1 MPRLSLRRRFFDWPL
16 RRKMILGFL
25 AVIGIGGIVSLL
37 LGTRLEHRTIVTL
50 AQAKV
55 RHDLSSAWMV
65 YNDHLR
71 SIGDVVR
78 LSAAREF
85 LRERLKNGRGAD
97 AAALLDAIRRE
108 YELDVLTLTDAAGR
122 VVLRSRR
129 PLIAGDDQAADP
141 FVQAALENRSRA
153 GTFIVP
159 REELLK
165 EGSDLAERAY
175 FKFVVTPMAALRPG
189 DHEDSGMMMKASS
202 PVLDEKGRILGA
214 LYGGLLLNRDYTIVD
229 RVKDIV
235 SQGEHYNNQDIGS
248 ATIFQGDLRIA
259 TNVLDASG
267 RRAVGT
273 RVSREV
279 EEAVLQKGGRWMDR
293 AFVVRDW
300 FITAYEPIRDV
311 EGRTIGMLYV
321 GILEKPY
328 IDLRNRVMGTFSLM
342 ALLAVVG
349 LLVLLSALAAT
360 ITRPVR
366 IMVEA
371 TEEIAGGDLS
381 HRVAV
386 GSKDEFGHLAASFN
400 RMTENLQT
408 AQDNLA
414 QWSRTLEKRVEERT
428 LELRGMQ
435 DALIQS
441 EKLASL
447 GKMAAG
453 VAHEINN
460 PLTSILIYT
469 HLLLER
475 HPADPAARESLTM
488 IADETAR
495 CAQIVRGLLEFSR
508 LTPSRTDS
516 ASINDIIERTVQ
528 LLENQ
533 ALVHKIA
540 IVKALNPDLPPLELD
555 KNKIQQVFSNLMINA
570 FEAMPEGG
578 TLTVASRPSPDGLG
592 LEVEFTDTGVGIPK
606 ENMNKL
612 FDPFFSTKS
621 FGTGLGLAVSYGIIR
636 RRGGT
641 IEVRSDV
648 GRGSVFTVKLPFKPE
663 ESSGLEEDPL

>member
-1 MPRLSLRRRFFDWPL
+1 MPRFSLRRRFSDWPL

-25 AVIGIGGIVSLL
+25 AVISIGGVVSLL
-37 LGTRLEHRTIVTL
+37 LGTRLEHRTIVSL

-65 YNDHLR
+65 YNDRLR

-78 LSAAREF
+78 MSAAREF
-85 LRERLKNGRGAD
+85 LRERLKKRRGEE
-97 AAALLDAIRRE
+97 AAALLDEIRRAF
-108 YELDVLTLTDAAGR
+108 ELDVLTLTDAAGR

-141 FVQAALENRSRA
+141 FVRSALENRSRT
-153 GTFIVP
+153 GTVIVP
-159 REELLK
+159 RAELLK

-175 FKFVVTPMAALRPG
+175 FKIIATPMAALRPG
-189 DHEDSGMMMKASS
+189 DHEENGMMLKAAS
-202 PVLDEKGRILGA
+202 PVVDEKGRVLGA
-214 LYGGLLLNRDYTIVD
+214 LYAGLLLNRDYAIVD

-235 SQGEHYNNQDIGS
+235 SLGERYDNQDVGT

-279 EEAVLQKGGRWMDR
+279 EEAVLGKGGRWMDR

-311 EGRTIGMLYV
+311 EGQTIGMLYV

-328 IDLRNRVMGTFSLM
+328 IDLRNRVMGTFSVM

-371 TEEIAGGDLS
+371 TERIAGGDLG
-381 HRVAV
+381 HPVAV
-386 GSKDEFGHLAASFN
+386 ETKDEFGHLAASFN
-400 RMTENLQT
+400 RMTENLRT

-414 QWSRTLEKRVEERT
+414 QWGRTLEKRVDERT
-428 LELRGMQ
+428 RELRGMQ
-435 DALIQS
+435 DALVQS

-460 PLTSILIYT
+460 PLTSILINA

-475 HPADPAARESLTM
+475 NPADAAVRESLTL

-508 LTPSRTDS
+508 MTPSRTAP

-528 LLENQ
+528 LLEKQ
-533 ALVHKIA
+533 ALVRN
-540 IVKALNPDLPPLELD
+540 IVILKVLAPDLPPLDLD
-555 KNKIQQVFSNLMINA
+555 KNKIQQVFSNLLINA
-570 FEAMPEGG
+570 CEAMPEGG
-578 TLTVASRPSPDGLG
+578 RLTVASRRSADGLS
-592 LEVEFTDTGVGIPK
+592 LEIEFTDTGVGIPK
-606 ENMNKL
+606 ENLTKL

-621 FGTGLGLAVSYGIIR
+621 FGTGLGLAVSYGIVR
-636 RRGGT
+636 RQGGT

-648 GRGSVFTVKLPFKPE
+648 GRGSAFTVKLPFHPE
-663 ESSGLEEDPL
+663 ESSGLEEDQL

>member
-1 MPRLSLRRRFFDWPL
+1 MSRWSLRRRFFNMPL
-16 RRKMILGFL
+16 RRKLILGFL
-25 AVIGIGGIVSLL
+25 AVIGIGGIVSLM
-37 LGTRLEHRTIVTL
+37 LGTRLEHRTIVSL

-55 RHDLSSAWMV
+55 RHDLSAAWTV
-65 YNDHLR
+65 YNNGLR

-85 LRERLKNGRGAD
+85 LRERLRKGRGDEAVK
-97 AAALLDAIRRE
+97 LLDEIRRE
-108 YELDVLTLTDAAGR
+108 FELDILTLTDAAGR

-129 PLIAGDDQAADP
+129 PLIAGDDQSADP
-141 FVQAALENRSRA
+141 LVQSALQNRSRA
-153 GTFIVP
+153 GTVIAA
-159 REELLK
+159 RDELLK

-175 FKFVVTPMAALRPG
+175 FKFIDTPMAALRPD
-189 DHEDSGMMMKASS
+189 DHEDSGMMLKASA
-202 PVLDEKGRILGA
+202 PVVNADGRVLGA
-214 LYGGLLLNRDYTIVD
+214 LYGGILLNRNFGIVD
-229 RVKDIV
+229 RVKEIV
-235 SQGEHYNNQDIGS
+235 SQGERYGDQDIGT

-259 TNVLDASG
+259 TNVLDAKG

-279 EEAVLQKGGRWMDR
+279 EEAVLKKGGRWMDR
-293 AFVVRDW
+293 AFVVREW
-300 FITAYEPIRDV
+300 FITAYEPIRDI

-328 IDLRNRVMGTFSLM
+328 IDLRNRVMGTFTIM
-342 ALLAVVG
+342 ALLATAG
-349 LLVLLSALAAT
+349 LLVLLSVLAAS
-360 ITRPVR
+360 ITRPVK

-371 TEEIAGGDLS
+371 TERIAGGDLR
-381 HRVAV
+381 HRVAL
-386 GSKDEFGHLAASFN
+386 GSEDEFGHLAASFN
-400 RMTENLQT
+400 RMTENLLT

-414 QWSRTLEKRVEERT
+414 QWGRTLEKRVEERT
-428 LELRGMQ
+428 RELRETQ

-460 PLTSILIYT
+460 PLTSILINA

-475 HPADPAARESLTM
+475 NPADPAARESLTM

-508 LTPSRTDS
+508 LTPSRIAP
-516 ASINDIIERTVQ
+516 ASINDIIDRTVQ
-528 LLENQ
+528 LLEKQ
-533 ALVHKIA
+533 ALVRNIIITK
-540 IVKALNPDLPPLELD
+540 VLDPGLPLLELD
-555 KNKIQQVFSNLMINA
+555 KNKIQQVFSNLLINA
-570 FEAMPEGG
+570 CEAMPEGG
-578 TLTVASRPSPDGLG
+578 RLAVVSRPSADGLG
-592 LEVEFTDTGVGIPK
+592 VEVEFSDTGIGIPK
-606 ENMNKL
+606 ENLGKL

-648 GRGSVFTVKLPFKPE
+648 GRGSAFTVKLPLKPE
-663 ESSGLEEDPL
+663 ESSGLEEDSL

>member
-1 MPRLSLRRRFFDWPL
+1 MPRLSLRRRFFNLPL
-16 RRKMILGFL
+16 RRKMIIGFL

-37 LGTRLEHRTIVTL
+37 LGTRLEHRTIVSL

-65 YNDHLR
+65 YNDRLR

-78 LSAAREF
+78 MGAAREF
-85 LRERLKNGRGAD
+85 LKRRL
-97 AAALLDAIRRE
+97 AASRDEEAAGLLEGIRQE
-108 YELDVLTLTDAAGR
+108 FELDILTLTDAAGR
-122 VVLRSRR
+122 VVLRARR
-129 PLIAGDDQAADP
+129 PLIAGDDQSADP
-141 FVQAALENRSRA
+141 FVQAALRNGLRS
-153 GTFIVP
+153 GTTLVP
-159 REELLK
+159 RQELLK

-175 FKFVVTPMAALRPG
+175 FKFIDTPMAALRPG
-189 DHEDSGMMMKASS
+189 DHEENGMLLKAAA
-202 PVLDEKGRILGA
+202 PVLDAKGRVLGV
-214 LYGGLLLNRDYTIVD
+214 LYGGLLLNRDYSIVD
-229 RVKDIV
+229 RVKEII
-235 SQGEHYNNQDIGS
+235 SQGERYGDRDIGT

-259 TNVLDASG
+259 TNVLDSAG

-273 RVSREV
+273 RVSSQV

-311 EGRTIGMLYV
+311 AGNIIGMLYV

-328 IDLRNRVMGTFSLM
+328 LDLRNRVMGTFSLM
-342 ALLAVVG
+342 ALAAVAG
-349 LLVLLSALAAT
+349 LFVLLSVLAVM

-366 IMVEA
+366 VMVEA
-371 TEEIAGGDLS
+371 TERIAGGDLG

-386 GSKDEFGHLAASFN
+386 ETEDEFGHLAASFN
-400 RMTENLQT
+400 RMTENLRT

-414 QWSRTLEKRVEERT
+414 QWGRTLEKRVEERT
-428 LELRGMQ
+428 RELREMQ
-435 DALIQS
+435 DALVQS

-460 PLTSILIYT
+460 PLTSILLNT
-469 HLLLER
+469 HLLLEKN
-475 HPADPAARESLTM
+475 PVDPAARESLTM
-488 IADETAR
+488 IADETSR

-508 LTPSRTDS
+508 MTPSRTAP
-516 ASINDIIERTVQ
+516 ASVNDIVDRTVQ
-528 LLENQ
+528 LLEKQ
-533 ALVHKIA
+533 ALIRN
-540 IVKALNPDLPPLELD
+540 IVILKNLEPGLPPLELD
-555 KNKIQQVFSNLMINA
+555 KNKIQQVFSNLTINA
-570 FEAMPEGG
+570 CEAMAEGG
-578 TLTVASRPSPDGLG
+578 TLTVTSRSSADGLG
-592 LEVEFTDTGVGIPK
+592 VEVEFADTGVGIPK
-606 ENMNKL
+606 ENLSKL

-621 FGTGLGLAVSYGIIR
+621 FGTGLGLAVSYGIVR

-648 GRGSVFTVKLPFKPE
+648 GRGSAFTVKLPFQPE
-663 ESSGLEEDPL
+663 ESSGLEEDQL

>member
-1 MPRLSLRRRFFDWPL
+1 MPRLSLRRHFFDWPL

-37 LGTRLEHRTIVTL
+37 LGTRLEHRTIVSL

-65 YNDHLR
+65 YNDRLR

-78 LSAAREF
+78 LGAAREF
-85 LRERLKNGRGAD
+85 LRERLKKGRGD
-97 AAALLDAIRRE
+97 EAAALLDEIRRE
-108 YELDVLTLTDAAGR
+108 FELDVLTLTDAAGR
-122 VVLRSRR
+122 VVVRSRR

-141 FVQAALENRSRA
+141 FVQAALNNRNRA
-153 GTFIVP
+153 GTVIVP

-175 FKFVVTPMAALRPG
+175 FKFIDTPMAALRTG
-189 DHEDSGMMMKASS
+189 DHEDSGMMLKASS
-202 PVLDEKGRILGA
+202 PVIDEKGRILGA
-214 LYGGLLLNRDYTIVD
+214 LYGGLLLNRDYAIVD

-235 SQGEHYNNQDIGS
+235 SEGERYNNQDVGS

-259 TNVLDASG
+259 TNVLDAAG

-328 IDLRNRVMGTFSLM
+328 VDLRNRVMVTFSLM

-371 TEEIAGGDLS
+371 TERIAGGDLR

-428 LELRGMQ
+428 RELRGMQ

-475 HPADPAARESLTM
+475 NPADPAARESLTL

-540 IVKALNPDLPPLELD
+540 IVKALDPDLPPLELD

-606 ENMNKL
+606 ENLTKL

-641 IEVRSDV
+641 IEVRSDI

>member
-1 MPRLSLRRRFFDWPL
+1 MPRRTLRRRFFDWPL
-16 RRKMILGFL
+16 RRKLILGFL

-37 LGTRLEHRTIVTL
+37 LGTRLEHRTIVSL

-65 YNDHLR
+65 YNDRLR

-78 LSAAREF
+78 LSAAQEF
-85 LRERLKNGRGAD
+85 LRARLKTGRGD
-97 AAALLDAIRRE
+97 ESITRLDEIRRG
-108 YELDVLTLTDAAGR
+108 YDLDVLTLTDAGGR

-129 PLIAGDDQAADP
+129 PLIAGDNQAADP
-141 FVQAALENRSRA
+141 FVQAALQKRSRA
-153 GTFIVP
+153 GTMIVP

-165 EGSDLAERAY
+165 EGSDLAERSY
-175 FKFVVTPMAALRPG
+175 FKFVATPMAALRPG
-189 DHEDSGMMMKASS
+189 DHEDSGMMLKAAA
-202 PVLDEKGRILGA
+202 PVTDANGTVLGA
-214 LYGGLLLNRDYTIVD
+214 LYGGLLLNRFYGIVD
-229 RVKDIV
+229 RVKDII
-235 SQGEHYNNQDIGS
+235 SQGERYGDQDIGT

-259 TNVLDASG
+259 TNVLDDSG
-267 RRAVGT
+267 QRAVGT

-279 EEAVLQKGGRWMDR
+279 EEAVLKKGGRWMDR
-293 AFVVRDW
+293 AFVVREW

-328 IDLRNRVMGTFSLM
+328 IDLRNRVMGSFTIL
-342 ALLAVVG
+342 ALLAAAG
-349 LLVLLSALAAT
+349 LLALLSVLAST

-366 IMVEA
+366 LMVQA
-371 TEEIAGGDLS
+371 TEMIAGGDLH
-381 HRVAV
+381 HRVDI
-386 GSKDEFGHLAASFN
+386 GTEDEFGHLAASFN
-400 RMTENLQT
+400 RMTENLVK

-414 QWSRTLEKRVEERT
+414 QWGRTLEKRVEERT
-428 LELRGMQ
+428 RELRETQ
-435 DALIQS
+435 DALVTS

-460 PLTSILIYT
+460 PLTSILINA

-475 HPADPAARESLTM
+475 NPTDAAARENLTM

-508 LTPSRTDS
+508 MTPSQTAP
-516 ASINDIIERTVQ
+516 ASFNEIIERTIQ
-528 LLENQ
+528 ILEKQ
-533 ALVHKIA
+533 ALVRNIV
-540 IVKALNPDLPPLELD
+540 IVKALDPGLPPLELD
-555 KNKIQQVFSNLMINA
+555 KNKIQQVFSNLIINA
-570 FEAMPEGG
+570 IEAMPEGG
-578 TLTVASRPSPDGLG
+578 RLTVTSRPSADGLG
-592 LEVEFTDTGVGIPK
+592 LEVEFADTGVGIRK
-606 ENMNKL
+606 ENLSKL
-612 FDPFFSTKS
+612 FDPFFTTKT

-641 IEVRSDV
+641 IDVRSDV
-648 GRGSVFTVKLPFKPE
+648 GRGSVFTVKLPFQPE
-663 ESSGLEEDPL
+663 ESSGLEEDQL

>member
-1 MPRLSLRRRFFDWPL
+1 MPRLSLRRRFSDWPL

-25 AVIGIGGIVSLL
+25 AVIGIGGVVSLL
-37 LGTRLEHRTIVTL
+37 LGTRLEHRTIVSL

-65 YNDHLR
+65 YNDRLR
-71 SIGDVVR
+71 SIGDAVR

-85 LRERLKNGRGAD
+85 LRERLKKGRGD
-97 AAALLDAIRRE
+97 EAAALLNGIRRDF
-108 YELDVLTLTDAAGR
+108 ELDILTLTDAAGR

-129 PLIAGDDQAADP
+129 PLVAGDDQAADP
-141 FVQAALENRSRA
+141 FVRSALENQSKS
-153 GTFIVP
+153 GTVIVP

-175 FKFVVTPMAALRPG
+175 FKFIPTPMAALRPG
-189 DHEDSGMMMKASS
+189 DHEDSGMMLKAAS
-202 PVLDEKGRILGA
+202 PVADGNGRVLGV
-214 LYGGLLLNRDYTIVD
+214 LYGGLLLNRDYGIVD
-229 RVKDIV
+229 RVKEIV
-235 SQGEHYNNQDIGS
+235 SQGERYGDRDVGS

-267 RRAVGT
+267 QRAVGT

-279 EEAVLQKGGRWMDR
+279 EEAVLRGGGRWMDR

-311 EGRTIGMLYV
+311 DGKTIGMLYV

-328 IDLRNRVMGTFSLM
+328 IDLRNRVMGTFTVM
-342 ALLAVVG
+342 AVLAVVG
-349 LLVLLSALAAT
+349 LLLLLSALAAT

-371 TEEIAGGDLS
+371 TERIAGGDLS

-386 GSKDEFGHLAASFN
+386 ETEDEFGHLAASFN
-400 RMTENLQT
+400 RMTENLRA

-414 QWSRTLEKRVEERT
+414 QWGRTLEKRVEERT
-428 LELRGMQ
+428 RELKETQ
-435 DALIQS
+435 DALVQS

-460 PLTSILIYT
+460 PLTSILINA
-469 HLLLER
+469 HLLLEKN
-475 HPADPAARESLTM
+475 PADAAVRESLTL

-508 LTPSRTDS
+508 MTPSRTAS
-516 ASINDIIERTVQ
+516 ASINDVIERTVQ
-528 LLENQ
+528 LLEKQ
-533 ALVHKIA
+533 ALVRNIA
-540 IVKALNPDLPPLELD
+540 IVKNLGADLPPLELD

-570 FEAMPEGG
+570 CEAMSEGG
-578 TLTVASRPSPDGLG
+578 TLTITSRAAADGRG
-592 LEVEFTDTGVGIPK
+592 LEIEFADTGVGIPK
-606 ENMNKL
+606 ENLTKL
-612 FDPFFSTKS
+612 FDPFFSTKTM
-621 FGTGLGLAVSYGIIR
+621 GTGLGLAVSYGIIR

-641 IEVRSDV
+641 IEVHSDV
-648 GRGSVFTVKLPFKPE
+648 GRGSVFTVKLPFQPE
-663 ESSGLEEDPL
+663 ESSGLEEDQL

>member
-37 LGTRLEHRTIVTL
+37 LGTRLEHRTIVSL

-55 RHDLSSAWMV
+55 GHDLSSAWMV
-65 YNDHLR
+65 YNDRLR
-71 SIGDVVR
+71 SIGDVIR
-78 LSAAREF
+78 LSADREF
-85 LRERLKNGRGAD
+85 LRERLRDGRGD
-97 AAALLDAIRRE
+97 QAAALLDGIRRE
-108 YELDVLTLTDAAGR
+108 YELDVLTLTDASGR

-129 PLIAGDDQAADP
+129 PLTAGDDQASDP
-141 FVQAALENRSRA
+141 LVRAALDNRSRA
-153 GTFIVP
+153 GTVIVP

-165 EGSDLAERAY
+165 EGGDLAERAY
-175 FKFVVTPMAALRPG
+175 FKFIPTPMAALRPG
-189 DHEDSGMMMKASS
+189 DHEDSGMMMKAAS
-202 PVLDEKGRILGA
+202 PVTDGKGRVLGA
-214 LYGGLLLNRDYTIVD
+214 LYGGLLLNRDYAIVD
-229 RVKDIV
+229 RVKEIV
-235 SQGEHYNNQDIGS
+235 AQGERYDNQDVGT

-279 EEAVLQKGGRWMDR
+279 GEAVLGKGGRWMDR
-293 AFVVRDW
+293 AFVVREW

-328 IDLRNRVMGTFSLM
+328 IDLRNRVMGTFSFM
-342 ALLAVVG
+342 ALLAVAG

-371 TEEIAGGDLS
+371 TERIAGGDLG

-386 GSKDEFGHLAASFN
+386 ESKDEFGQLAASFN
-400 RMTENLQT
+400 RMTGNLRT

-414 QWSRTLEKRVEERT
+414 QWGRTLEKRVEERT

-435 DALIQS
+435 DALVQS

-460 PLTSILIYT
+460 PLTSILINT

-475 HPADPAARESLTM
+475 NPADPAARENLTM

-508 LTPSRTDS
+508 MTPSRTAP
-516 ASINDIIERTVQ
+516 ASVNDIIERTVQ
-528 LLENQ
+528 LLEKQ
-533 ALVHKIA
+533 ALVRNIV
-540 IVKALNPDLPPLELD
+540 IVKALDPDLPPLELD

-570 FEAMPEGG
+570 CEAMPAGG
-578 TLTVASRPSPDGLG
+578 TLTVASRRSADGLG
-592 LEVEFTDTGVGIPK
+592 LEIGFTDTGVGIPK
-606 ENMNKL
+606 ENLTKL
-612 FDPFFSTKS
+612 FDPFFSTKN
-621 FGTGLGLAVSYGIIR
+621 FGTGLGLAVSYGIVR

-648 GRGSVFTVKLPFKPE
+648 GRGSVFTVKLPFQPE
-663 ESSGLEEDPL
+663 ESSGFEEDHL